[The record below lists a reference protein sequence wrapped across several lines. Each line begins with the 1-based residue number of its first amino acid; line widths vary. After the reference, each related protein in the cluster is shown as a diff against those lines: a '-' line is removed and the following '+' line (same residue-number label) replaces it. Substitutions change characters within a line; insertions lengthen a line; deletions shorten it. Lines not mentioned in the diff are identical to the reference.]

1 MKDGKILLTVCME
14 SSVGLTNAEKGTTME
29 NSIQSIAQYYTASVN
44 PDVTFEFVTLT
55 ADQEER
61 SNRID
66 QLQTEM
72 MAGQG
77 PDIFILPC
85 DDGFGFNETRLIENV
100 EKGMVTGLFAD
111 LSQLYDQDETL
122 EKDLLLEKVMDAGMM
137 DGKRYILPLRYQY
150 PIILV
155 LEDELQGAGLEL

>member
-1 MKDGKILLTVCME
+1 MVLAAIFLLCLSACQQKEPKMKDGKILLTVCME
-14 SSVGLTNAEKGTTME
+14 SSVGLPNVGKGTTME
-29 NSIQSIAQYYTASVN
+29 NSIQSIAQYYTANVN

-85 DDGFGFNETRLIENV
+85 DDGFTYNETQLVENV
-100 EKGMVTGLFAD
+100 EKGMATGLFAD
-111 LSQLYDQDETL
+111 LTTLYNQDETL
-122 EKDLLLEKVMDAGMM
+122 
-137 DGKRYILPLRYQY
+137 Q
-150 PIILV
+150 
-155 LEDELQGAGLEL
+155 